1 MDDKDR
7 QIVRILQTE
16 GRITNLELADRVALS
31 PSPCLRRVR
40 ALEETGV
47 IRGYGARVDAKA
59 FGLGLTAFVHIRLDR
74 HNRAVVDGFE
84 RRIGVI
90 DEVVECHLVTDKSD
104 YLLRVMVAD
113 LAAYEDFVRN
123 RLHDIEGITSI
134 ESIFVYS
141 SVKDAGAWPDPGS

>member
-1 MDDKDR
+1 MNESWKWNKPDGICSEPIIGD
-7 QIVRILQTE
+7 
-16 GRITNLELADRVALS
+16 
-31 PSPCLRRVR
+31 
-40 ALEETGV
+40 
-47 IRGYGARVDAKA
+47 
-59 FGLGLTAFVHIRLDR
+59 
-74 HNRAVVDGFE
+74 NRAVVDGFE

-90 DEVVECHLVTDKSD
+90 DEVVECHLVTGKSD